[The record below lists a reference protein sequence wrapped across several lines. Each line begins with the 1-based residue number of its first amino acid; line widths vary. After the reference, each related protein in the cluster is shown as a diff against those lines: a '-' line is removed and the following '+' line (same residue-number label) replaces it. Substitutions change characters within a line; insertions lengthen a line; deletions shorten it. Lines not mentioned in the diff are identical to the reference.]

1 MPMVIISLREGTPP
15 EYRRAIADSIHHA
28 MMQTLGIPADD
39 RFQLV
44 LEHAPENMIHDRMFF
59 GIERSVRS
67 VFVQITI
74 NQRDASVKRELFA
87 RIADNLTTS
96 PGVRREDVFIGIV
109 EVAPENWWAHARPPG
124 TGAPGRGETAG

>member
-1 MPMVIISLREGTPP
+1 MPLVIISLRDGTPP
-15 EYRRAIADSIHHA
+15 EYRRAIADSVHHA

-59 GIERSVRS
+59 GIERGEGS

-74 NQRDASVKRELFA
+74 NQREASVKRELFA
-87 RIADNLTTS
+87 RIAESLSAS

-109 EVAPENWWAHARPPG
+109 EVAPENWWADARPAG
-124 TGAPGRGETAG
+124 TGAP